1 MPHPHSSFGR
11 RDGQELLGLCLI
23 NSELFF
29 SVTAEVA
36 FSCHAEASAGSPCEV
51 RVVKKETEEA
61 AQFSADSQLT
71 GRSCFFH
78 AGARRKPAATF
89 VIDSSSKDLTPF
101 FLDLLWKHTV
111 HAGGRKG
118 GTRA

>member
-1 MPHPHSSFGR
+1 M
-11 RDGQELLGLCLI
+11 
-23 NSELFF
+23 
-29 SVTAEVA
+29 TAEAA
-36 FSCHAEASAGSPCEV
+36 FSCHAVASAGSPCEV

-61 AQFSADSQLT
+61 AQFSAASQLT

-78 AGARRKPAATF
+78 AEARREPAATF

-101 FLDLLWKHTV
+101 FLELSWKGTA